1 LKRPSR
7 INLPLKTLA
16 AGAMKLPMHDARTNS
31 QSATRSSGADD
42 EHRVV
47 PFRPRKTARVGHSP
61 NRPPRPDDAPAS
73 PVRDLAQYESEN
85 GHEDNYRHRMMV
97 NVAALL
103 VTAGLALAG
112 VWLALQIADMRKNQ
126 DCVLSGRRNCM
137 PIDVNTLKR

>member
-1 LKRPSR
+1 
-7 INLPLKTLA
+7 
-16 AGAMKLPMHDARTNS
+16 MKLPMHDARTNS
-31 QSATRSSGADD
+31 QSARRPSAADD
-42 EHRVV
+42 EHQVV
-47 PFRPRKTARVGHSP
+47 PFRPRKADAGHSP
-61 NRPPRPDDAPAS
+61 YRPPRADDASAS
-73 PVRDLAQYESEN
+73 PVPDLAQYESEN
-85 GHEDNYRHRMMV
+85 GREDNYRHRMMI